1 MRKLLVFGYGLT
13 AYSIFFV
20 TYLYAA
26 GFVGNL
32 VVPKSLDSTPTAP
45 FGTALLINLGLLGL
59 FAVQHSVMAR
69 PWFKRILLR
78 VVPHAAERSTYVLAS
93 SLALIL
99 LFWQWSPLGGVV
111 WDIQNQTG
119 RALMYAAFAFGWLL
133 VLVTTFLIN
142 HFDLFGLR
150 QVWLYF
156 RGREYRS
163 LHFVTPGPYRLVRHP
178 LYLGWLFAFW
188 ATPTMTV
195 THLLFA
201 VMTTCYILAAIQF
214 EEHDLVNAHPEYAEY
229 QRRVPMIVPIP
240 TRRAAHAVEYPLIGL
255 LALMSVW
262 PIRALAQHDP
272 THTLTSQPHE
282 PTASQKKQAGAFVEL
297 VREST
302 ERFRDVRVAEAEGYG
317 LLFGCVS
324 GPDLG
329 AMGLHYVNFPLVMDG
344 ELDATR
350 PEIVIYEAM
359 PNGDLKITG
368 ADYLVLADAWDAK
381 HPGAPPQLM
390 GQLFHLFESPNRFGL
405 PAFYTLH
412 VWAWKDNP
420 NGTFVNWHPNVSCD
434 GFSAQN
440 P

>member
-1 MRKLLVFGYGLT
+1 MSRLFVFGYGLT